1 VWSDKRSLRMLILQA
16 PIVGLFLL
24 VGFVHKPYEAR
35 LPLVRKPDDSER
47 RMLTAVQ
54 GFDKLFG
61 DPAKMSPEQREG
73 LSKVQLAFGNEQNP
87 KTITALQLSEAIH
100 RAHSPPLDS
109 LEKKAL
115 DELKIALPGGATITG
130 TEIVDE
136 IGKLHR
142 SNPVN
147 SLLESEFP
155 VWPTGDTWI
164 DPRFTYMLLN
174 ILAITTLWFGCNNAA
189 KEIVKE
195 EAIYGRERAVN
206 LGIIPYIGSKFLVL
220 SIVSVVQ
227 VFLLMSVVFGALELL
242 HVIAGHEM
250 PPLQYRLAYAGQFGV
265 LCLLSLVGV
274 ALGLVLSA
282 CVSSPDRANALLP
295 YVLIPQIILG
305 GAIISIKGGLMLV
318 LACTL
323 SPVYWAYQG
332 IHRGA
337 DQLPD
342 YHPMHQTSPS
352 SVGLACLALAIQLV
366 VLLVATGWFLRQ
378 KDAK

>member
-1 VWSDKRSLRMLILQA
+1 MLLLQA

-35 LPLVRKPDDSER
+35 LPLVRKPDDAER
-47 RMLTAVQ
+47 RMLTAIQ
-54 GFDKLFG
+54 GLDRLLG
-61 DPAKMSPEQREG
+61 DAEKMTPEEREA
-73 LSKVQLAFGNEQNP
+73 LSKVQLEFGSEQDP
-87 KTITALQLSEAIH
+87 KSITALQLSEAIH
-100 RAHSPPLDS
+100 RAHAPPLGS

-115 DELKIALPGGATITG
+115 EELKIAMPGGATITG
-130 TEIVDE
+130 AEIVDE
-136 IGKLHR
+136 IAKLHR

-174 ILAITTLWFGCNNAA
+174 ILAITALWFGCNNAA

-206 LGIIPYIGSKFLVL
+206 LGIVPYIGSKFLVL
-220 SIVSVVQ
+220 SVVSIVQ
-227 VFLLMSVVFGALELL
+227 VFLLMSVVYGVLELL
-242 HVIAGHEM
+242 HVAADHEL
-250 PPLQYRLAYAGQFGV
+250 PPLQYRLDYAGQFGV

-305 GAIISIKGGLMLV
+305 GAIISIKSGLMLI

-323 SPVYWAYQG
+323 SPVYWAYRG
-332 IHRGA
+332 IQRGA
-337 DQLPD
+337 DELPE
-342 YHPMHQTSPS
+342 YHPMHQTTPS
-352 SVGLACLALAIQLV
+352 SVGLACVALSIQLLI
-366 VLLVATGWFLRQ
+366 LLAATGWFLRR
-378 KDAK
+378 KDAR